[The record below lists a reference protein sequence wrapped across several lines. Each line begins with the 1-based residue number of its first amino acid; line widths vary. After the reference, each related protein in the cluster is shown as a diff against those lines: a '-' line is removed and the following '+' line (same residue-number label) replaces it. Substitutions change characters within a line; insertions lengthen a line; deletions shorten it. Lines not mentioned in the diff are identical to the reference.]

1 MLPGIGKGG
10 HPVVEGM
17 ESNHWVALDIGKNG
31 HAVFIAKTS
40 NLRVAD
46 FFNSCYGA
54 SWQLVQ
60 ILTAYIIL
68 FISRCDINTF
78 FTPLLL
84 LHLYASISL
93 KYQLP
98 PGNASSI
105 WRLAHSNPPPPGQ
118 KSLSNAPP
126 TIEWFFVLSMNVVE
140 LSKVTYWFLVLLL
153 GFLLVSIVLW
163 CRNFLSKPF
172 YYQTRLLTLN
182 SFIKRC
188 ALHRKVLTLL
198 VEMSHLGKV

>member
-31 HAVFIAKTS
+31 HAVFVAKTS

-60 ILTAYIIL
+60 ISAAYIIL

-98 PGNASSI
+98 PGNVSSI
-105 WRLAHSNPPPPGQ
+105 CRLAHANPPP
-118 KSLSNAPP
+118 
-126 TIEWFFVLSMNVVE
+126 
-140 LSKVTYWFLVLLL
+140 LL
-153 GFLLVSIVLW
+153 GKNCFQMPHPILSDSLCYQWMLKNLAKSHIDFW
-163 CRNFLSKPF
+163 CCCWVF
-172 YYQTRLLTLN
+172 
-182 SFIKRC
+182 C
-188 ALHRKVLTLL
+188 W
-198 VEMSHLGKV
+198 

>member
-60 ILTAYIIL
+60 ISTAYIIL

-93 KYQLP
+93 KYQSP
-98 PGNASSI
+98 PENASSI
-105 WRLAHSNPPPPGQ
+105 CRLAHANPPPPPRQ

-153 GFLLVSIVLW
+153 VFLLVSIVLW
-163 CRNFLSKPF
+163 CRNFFLSHF
-172 YYQTRLLTLN
+172 LTKED
-182 SFIKRC
+182 S
-188 ALHRKVLTLL
+188 
-198 VEMSHLGKV
+198 